1 MGGLKVGRLVIAGA
15 LEGRLPVRA
24 ACKHYRYSVLTP
36 ASLIV
41 HIISQGLDS
50 DNNVDKASKG
60 DT

>member
-1 MGGLKVGRLVIAGA
+1 MGGLKVGRLAIAGA
-15 LEGRLPVRA
+15 LEGRLRA
-24 ACKHYRYSVLTP
+24 ACKHYRHSVLTP